1 MPRTPAGPPPTAYR
15 RAVLRLARRD
25 HTVAELRRALLER
38 GHEPAEVDEAIERL
52 RRERYLDDQGY
63 AERFARSRLAHHG
76 LGRTRIRQALRQR
89 GVARGESEAGLQT
102 ALHELDE
109 STVVDQL
116 ARRYW
121 KQHAHVEPER
131 RLPRLWA
138 FLLRRGFAA
147 GLVKERLSLLWPRWS
162 DALDGLEPAEEAAD
176 EAASA
181 AEDADGRGHR
191 GAAAGR
197 PGDER

>member
-1 MPRTPAGPPPTAYR
+1 MPRPPAGPPPTAYR

-52 RRERYLDDQGY
+52 RRERYLDDSGY
-63 AERFARSRLAHHG
+63 AERYARSRLAHYG
-76 LGRTRIRQALRQR
+76 LGRSRIRQALRMR
-89 GVARGESEAGLQT
+89 GVGRGEAEAGLTT
-102 ALHELDE
+102 ALREVDE
-109 STVVDQL
+109 GAVVDEL

-121 KQHAHVEPER
+121 KQHARVEPVHR
-131 RLPRLWA
+131 VPRLWA

-147 GLVKERLSLLWPRWS
+147 GLVKERLSALWPRWS
-162 DALDGLEPAEEAAD
+162 DALDGLEPVEETPG
-176 EAASA
+176 EAHG
-181 AEDADGRGHR
+181 DGDPTDGRAQR

-197 PGDER
+197 TGDER